1 MNIESIRDYC
11 LTLPATSEY
20 FPFDETTLAFRVAD
34 KIFAMIDLD
43 DTEWFVLK
51 CDPDYAVELRESHPE
66 ITGAWHMNKKHWN
79 QINLYGQL
87 SDELIQSLIRHSY
100 DLVVKKLPKKTKLQ
114 WNMSMVM
121 LLLVAVVTLTG
132 CNEVQD
138 KWRIGVSQCSEDIWR
153 DKLNHELVIGG
164 YVSDNVELEF
174 LSAGDNDQKQ
184 IEQIRHFIREKVDLL
199 IVAPNS
205 AEKLTA
211 VIDSAYDCG
220 IPVILFDRKTN
231 SDKYTALMGA
241 DNYLV
246 GKTMGQLIAR
256 QMQGKGTLVE
266 ITGLKGSSAA
276 IDRHRGFLEGLA
288 NYPDIRVVSS
298 ELGDW
303 TEQSG
308 EKAMEEILKHVT
320 AIDCVFGH
328 NDRLALGAR
337 KVALAHGINDIRYY
351 GVDALP
357 TPGGG
362 VEAVKNGSLVATYI
376 YPTNGVELMRLALSI
391 LQGEEYER
399 INLLQ
404 SAVVDKTNA
413 DIMLLQHKELQRSSS
428 DLETIYAKLDVY
440 FSQVNLQ
447 QKIIVACIVVIVI
460 IIVLAVLAYRFYL
473 AKVFVNEEVTKDVVV
488 PSGTSQAESPFLDRF
503 RSILQQNLHDADF
516 NVERIG
522 EEMGMSRAQLYRKV
536 KQLSGMSPVE
546 LLRKARLARG
556 RQLLETTDSTI
567 SEIAYDTG
575 FSAPSYFTK
584 CFKDEYGISPGEV
597 RSEGNNK

>member
-11 LTLPATSEY
+11 LSLPATSEY
-20 FPFDETTLAFRVAD
+20 FPFDETTLAFRVAN

-43 DTEWFVLK
+43 NTEWFVLK

-153 DKLNHELVIGG
+153 DKLNRELVIGG
-164 YVSDNVELEF
+164 YVSDNVSLEF

-211 VIDSAYDCG
+211 VIDSAYDSG

-231 SDKYTALMGA
+231 SEKFTALMGA

-246 GKTMGQLIAR
+246 GKTMGRLIAQ
-256 QMQGKGTLVE
+256 QMEGRGTLVE

-276 IDRHRGFLEGLA
+276 IDRHRGFTEA
-288 NYPDIRVVSS
+288 IADFPEIRLVSS

-303 TEQSG
+303 TQESG
-308 EKAMEEILKHVT
+308 RKAMADILKTVT
-320 AIDCVFGH
+320 DIDCVFGH

-337 KVALAHGINDIRYY
+337 KVAMARGINNIKYY

-357 TPGGG
+357 SPGGG
-362 VEAVKNGSLVATYI
+362 VEAVKKGELIATYI
-376 YPTNGVELMRLALSI
+376 YPTQGVELMRLALRI
-391 LQGEEYER
+391 LQGEKYER

-404 SAVVDKTNA
+404 AAVVDDTDA
-413 DIMLLQHKELQRSSS
+413 DIMLLQDKEIQRASA
-428 DLETIYAKLDVY
+428 DLETVYAKLDVY

-447 QKIIVACIVVIVI
+447 QKIIVACVVVIFI
-460 IIVLAVLAYRFYL
+460 IILLAVLAFRFYM
-473 AKVFVNEEVTKDVVV
+473 AKVHVNEEVTKDVVI
-488 PSGTSQAESPFLDRF
+488 PTGTPKAESPFLDRF
-503 RSILQQNLHDADF
+503 RSILQKNLHDADF

-522 EEMGMSRAQLYRKV
+522 EEMGMSRVQLYRKI
-536 KQLSGMSPVE
+536 KSLTGITPVE
-546 LLRKARLARG
+546 LLRKSRVARG
-556 RQLLETTDSTI
+556 RQLLETTDRSV
-567 SEIAYDTG
+567 SEIAYDVG
-575 FSAPSYFTK
+575 FTAPSYFAK
-584 CFKDEYGISPGEV
+584 CFKDEYGVSPGEIRGN
-597 RSEGNNK
+597 RSN